1 MFAILQNRNTQIED
15 LRDVIQHMHTKIL
28 EQSEI
33 ENVNSK
39 LKDEI
44 NNLRKQLLI
53 NDLNALKIKKDQTK
67 SGDKIDTARTNE
79 T

>member
-1 MFAILQNRNTQIED
+1 
-15 LRDVIQHMHTKIL
+15 MHSKIV

-33 ENVNSK
+33 ESVNSK

-53 NDLNALKIKKDQTK
+53 NDLNALKIKKDQIK

-79 T
+79 TYNHVKVDIDR